1 MNEEQFVLGALLH
14 DVGKALERCRYFD
27 LPGDLQKTN
36 VSYSHAKYSAF
47 LIQTLRNAQNS
58 FLHPGLKDLLTEEV
72 EKLVLFHHNPRTI
85 EESILQVA
93 DWMSAAE
100 REEDE
105 ENAQIYYKVPLRS
118 IFSRIG
124 SEEIQPFYY
133 PLKPLSFETLM
144 PTAQNTIETVN
155 YKNLMDEMLK
165 DFPFIDTLEKLLGVL
180 EIYFSSV
187 PAQTSRFV
195 SDISLYDHSRVT
207 AALAHSLYIDWEN
220 GLFNEKD
227 IEEIKKWILK
237 KEGKNGDKN
246 LFLIVG
252 GDLSGIQNF
261 IFNIPSKGAA
271 RSLKGR
277 SVYLDLIPRYIA
289 KYILDQCHLTPA
301 NILYLGGGN
310 FQLILPLSFEEELT
324 EIRKK
329 ITTNLWALHRG
340 EIAFILS
347 SVKVSLEDMFCFQLV
362 LEKLN
367 DTIAKEKGR
376 RFWEIKE
383 DLYDQLFVPGEE
395 IVREGEH
402 CVSCGRKGTSSS
414 GGEEILCPICRS
426 LVELTGS
433 LKNSRYL
440 IEKRVSPTQQL
451 LKPSIFNFFVS
462 LGYEISFEGS
472 FRKPHPNEKIY
483 QLEDIDIHAPDGTLC
498 DGFLSGSFTL
508 PDRTFDQIADTGIHS
523 EDDGKKMGSS
533 RLGYLKMDV
542 DNLGS
547 LISEL
552 TEREKERSG
561 EATSL
566 SRVRTF
572 SRRVELFFNTYLVY
586 LIREYDP
593 DKTKIYPVYIG
604 GDDLFVVGNWETIV
618 HLAGKI
624 RDSFRTYTG
633 GNPEFSLSG
642 GIVCVPY
649 DYPVIRTSSLVE
661 EALTASKTFLYYGE
675 TNPTKD
681 KVTIFNETL
690 TWFELEVALELGEK
704 IAQAINS
711 GSSSRAL
718 IHRISGSLHD
728 FDPLISQ
735 SNQLVIKPPAIWRFL
750 YHLRKDKEIADIL
763 EGIILNNLFKDQK
776 IKNSRLIL
784 VANRFAEMKT
794 RKATSVMDIY

>member
-27 LPGDLQKTN
+27 LPGDLQGAN
-36 VSYSHAKYSAF
+36 VSYPHAKYSAF
-47 LIQTLRNAQNS
+47 LIRTLRSAQNS
-58 FLHPGLKDLLTEEV
+58 FLHPGLKGLLTEEV
-72 EKLVLFHHNPRTI
+72 EKLVLFHHNPHTI

-105 ENAQIYYKVPLRS
+105 ENTQVYYKVPLRS

-124 SEEIQPFYY
+124 SEKTQPFYY

-144 PTAQNTIETVN
+144 PTTHNTIETAN
-155 YKNLMDEMLK
+155 YKNLMDKMLK

-207 AALAHSLYIDWEN
+207 AALAHSLYLDW
-220 GLFNEKD
+220 GKGFFNEKD

-237 KEGKNGDKN
+237 KEGKSGNKD

-277 SVYLDLIPRYIA
+277 SVYLDLIPRYVA

-310 FQLILPLSFEEELT
+310 FQLILPLSFEKELF

-329 ITTNLWALHRG
+329 ITSHLWTLHRG

-347 SVKVSLEDMFCFQLV
+347 SVKANLEDMFYFQLV

-367 DTIAKEKGR
+367 NSIAKDKEK

-383 DLYDQLFVPGEE
+383 TLYDQLFVPSEE
-395 IVREGEH
+395 IVQEGEH

-414 GGEEILCPICRS
+414 SEEETLCPVCRS
-426 LVELTGS
+426 LVELTSS
-433 LKNSRYL
+433 LKNSKYL
-440 IEKRVSPTQQL
+440 IEKRTNPTQQP
-451 LKPSIFNFFVS
+451 LKPSIFSFFTS
-462 LGYEISFEGS
+462 LGYEISFESS
-472 FRKPHPNEKIY
+472 FRKPRPNEKIY
-483 QLEDIDIHAPDGTLC
+483 QLENLDIHAPDGTLV

-508 PDRTFDQIADTGIHS
+508 PDQTFDQIAETSIHS
-523 EDDGKKMGSS
+523 EDEGKKVGSP
-533 RLGYLKMDV
+533 RLGYLKMDL

-547 LISEL
+547 LLSEL
-552 TEREKERSG
+552 AGREKERSG

-566 SRVRTF
+566 SRIRTF

-593 DKTKIYPVYIG
+593 SKTKIYPVYIG
-604 GDDLFVVGNWETIV
+604 GDDLFMVGNWETIV

-624 RDSFRTYTG
+624 RDAFRVYTG
-633 GNPEFSLSG
+633 GNPKFSLSG

-661 EALTASKTFLYYGE
+661 EALTTSKTFLYYGE
-675 TNPTKD
+675 ANPTKD

-690 TWFELEVALELGEK
+690 TWFELEIALELGEK

-711 GSSSRAL
+711 GNSSRAL
-718 IHRISGSLHD
+718 IHRISNSLQD
-728 FDPLISQ
+728 FAPLVSQ

-750 YHLRKDKEIADIL
+750 YHLRKDREIADIL

-784 VANRFAEMKT
+784 VADRLAEMKT
-794 RKATSVMDIY
+794 RKVASVVDAY